1 MMIYMTNINKK
12 DCEIE
17 ADIVR
22 STADTYTTL
31 VHVFDKKTKEPVTN
45 GEVVITSKKG
55 EKGTGQLS
63 DNGQT
68 RIESD
73 ITRKDYKLSVTFNEN
88 DEYYGKTV
96 KINFQKQYLF
106 FKSLAYLW
114 LGILGFVIIVF
125 YLIIMTT
132 ILTSY
137 YPQSELT
144 TTLQMIIPYISHV
157 GEYNVFNTNMLFF
170 YITRI
175 LTWIV
180 IISLVIG
187 GVYASTHNTNYQNII
202 NKNVRNHFV
211 MYHYVK
217 ILIVLLVV
225 LSILCFIVANFL

>member
-1 MMIYMTNINKK
+1 MTNVNKK

-31 VHVFDKKTKEPVTN
+31 VHVFDKKTKEPVTD

-55 EKGTGQLS
+55 EKGSGHLS

-88 DEYYGKTV
+88 EEYNGKTV

-106 FKSLAYLW
+106 FKSLTYLW
-114 LGILGFVIIVF
+114 LGILGFVIFVF
-125 YLIIMTT
+125 YLIILTS
-132 ILTSY
+132 ILTTY

-144 TTLQMIIPYISHV
+144 TTLQVIIPYFSNV
-157 GEYNVFNTNMLFF
+157 GSYHIFKSNMLFF

-187 GVYASTHNTNYQNII
+187 GVYASTHNSNYQNII

-211 MYHYVK
+211 MYHYAK
-217 ILIVLLVV
+217 ILMGLLVV